1 MQHRLHVIGN
11 AQSDEEYGEFIERCD
26 DLHAELTKERG
37 KNHYSFAEL
46 EENDAEVKKLKSW
59 LSRIQTRDFFRFART
74 KGSGRFRRRGKGF
87 FPLRNRSY
95 ESGSRARK
103 MPERSEESLESAEV
117 RAKTGQPEWAGS
129 LPWLGLQERQ
139 RSAVWRV
146 LPPIA
151 VGHALS
157 VGVIVALVAVIHATI
172 PYQETSSDCGGSQ
185 FGLLVR
191 TPRKRSFRLFAPA
204 RGRCTGDFLRSN
216 RVVASGATFRVSA
229 DLLTSLRPSDNDRTI
244 ERSRENSLHQSPLTE
259 NAPAVSI

>member
-1 MQHRLHVIGN
+1 MRSMPAVGAVRHPASNVEGEIVAQFN

-59 LSRIQTRDFFRFART
+59 LSRIQTRDFFSASLEPKAVAAFAAAV
-74 KGSGRFRRRGKGF
+74 KDF

-129 LPWLGLQERQ
+129 LPWL
-139 RSAVWRV
+139 
-146 LPPIA
+146 
-151 VGHALS
+151 
-157 VGVIVALVAVIHATI
+157 
-172 PYQETSSDCGGSQ
+172 SDCRSVS
-185 FGLLVR
+185 GLPYGEFYRQLPWAMR
-191 TPRKRSFRLFAPA
+191 FRSE
-204 RGRCTGDFLRSN
+204 S
-216 RVVASGATFRVSA
+216 
-229 DLLTSLRPSDNDRTI
+229 SLRLS
-244 ERSRENSLHQSPLTE
+244 Q
-259 NAPAVSI
+259 